1 MLNKENSDFY
11 LDNKIGFDTV
21 DLYKD
26 NLDKVM
32 SIIENFEKIVSNM
45 PYNACSGKARQEFEK
60 AMKRW
65 KSLSVAMAKDAD
77 RIKSIIDELSDS
89 STRLCKDM
97 QDIKNYIM

>member
-26 NLDKVM
+26 NLDKIM
-32 SIIENFEKIVSNM
+32 SIIGNFEKIVSNM

-65 KSLSVAMAKDAD
+65 KSLSVAMATDAD

-89 STRLCKDM
+89 STRLYKDM